1 MPWFV
6 HSQKEIDMPKAF
18 LRTALVL
25 SAAGLLLAAGLEKA
39 QGLAGQESAQQ
50 AGQALFEQHC
60 AVCHPNGGNI
70 INPDKPLDR
79 AALTRNGITDAAA
92 IVAIMRKPAPGM
104 LTFGPDILSEAEA
117 EKIADY
123 ILDTF

>member
-1 MPWFV
+1 MTDSGSPTATLLISCADRPGLVASIANFV
-6 HSQKEIDMPKAF
+6 F
-18 LRTALVL
+18 T
-25 SAAGLLLAAGLEKA
+25 
-39 QGLAGQESAQQ
+39 
-50 AGQALFEQHC
+50 
-60 AVCHPNGGNI
+60 NGGNI